1 MDLRGLY
8 TEHYKKLFI
17 LPIILVVLAIGVL
30 VMNYAQT
37 GDIIDKDVSLKGGI
51 TVTVYSAENFDG
63 LEEYLIETLNTELN
77 VRELSE
83 FASDVKIGFVVETS
97 EADEEALLTA
107 IEDYIGFEL
116 NSDNYSLEIVG
127 SALGESF
134 YQQMMVAI
142 GLAFLF
148 MGIVVLITFR
158 SFIPSFAV
166 VFAAFSDM
174 VITLAILSLMGVNL
188 STSGIAALLLL
199 IGYSIDTDI
208 LLTTKV
214 LKRTEGKAVDRMI
227 GAMKTGL
234 TMTGTTLAALSV
246 AFFVATS
253 LVLKQMF
260 MVIVIG
266 LLVDVIIT
274 YAMNAGLL
282 VWYAKKK
289 GGRE

>member
-8 TEHYKKLFI
+8 TEHYKKLFFI
-17 LPIILVVLAIGVL
+17 PIILVVLAFGVL
-30 VMNYAQT
+30 LMNYVST
-37 GDIIDKDVSLKGGI
+37 GDIIDKDVSLKGG
-51 TVTVYSAENFDG
+51 TTLTVYTTDDFTG
-63 LEEYLIETLNTELN
+63 LDDHLRESLPGSDLN

-83 FASDVKIGFVVETS
+83 FASDVRIGFIVEASDVDDQELLSAVEEFVGFGLTS
-97 EADEEALLTA
+97 E
-107 IEDYIGFEL
+107 
-116 NSDNYSLEIVG
+116 NYSLEIVG

-134 YQQMMVAI
+134 YQQMLVAI

-148 MGIVVLITFR
+148 MAIVVFITFR
-158 SFIPSFAV
+158 SFVPSFAV

-174 VITLAILSLMGVNL
+174 VVTLAIFSLFDVRL

-214 LKRTEGKAVDRMI
+214 LKRTQGKAVDRMI

-234 TMTGTTLAALSV
+234 TMTGTTLVALTV
-246 AFFVATS
+246 ALLVSNS

-260 MVIVIG
+260 LVIVVG
-266 LLVDVIIT
+266 LLVDIVVT
-274 YAMNAGLL
+274 YAMNAGVL
-282 VWYAKKK
+282 VWYARRKNQ
-289 GGRE
+289 

>member
-1 MDLRGLY
+1 MDLRGFY

-17 LPIILVVLAIGVL
+17 IPIILVILALGVL
-30 VMNYAQT
+30 VMNYVQT

-51 TVTVYSAENFDG
+51 TVTVYSTENFDG
-63 LEEYLIETLNTELN
+63 LEQHLIDTLGVDLN

-83 FASDVKIGFVVETS
+83 FASDVQIGFVVETS
-97 EADEEALLTA
+97 EADEEALLLA

-134 YQQMMVAI
+134 YQQMLVAI

-148 MGIVVLITFR
+148 MAIVVLITFR

-188 STSGIAALLLL
+188 SPSGIAALLLL

-214 LKRTEGKAVDRMI
+214 LKRKEGKAVDRMI

-246 AFFVATS
+246 AFLVATS

-274 YAMNAGLL
+274 YAMNAGVL

-289 GGRE
+289 GGKE

>member
-8 TEHYKKLFI
+8 TEHYKKLFLI
-17 LPIILVVLAIGVL
+17 PIILVVLALGIL
-30 VMNYAQT
+30 VMNYVQT

-51 TVTVYSAENFDG
+51 TVTVYSTENFDG
-63 LEEYLIETLNTELN
+63 LEEYLIETLNIELN

-83 FASDVKIGFVVETS
+83 FASDVRIGFVVETS
-97 EADEEALLTA
+97 NADEEELLTA
-107 IEDYIGFEL
+107 IEDYVGFEL
-116 NSDNYSLEIVG
+116 TSDNYSLEIVG

-134 YQQMMVAI
+134 YQQMLVAI

-148 MGIVVLITFR
+148 MAIVVLITFR

-214 LKRTEGKAVDRMI
+214 LKRKEGKVVDRLI

-234 TMTGTTLAALSV
+234 TMTCTTLAALGV
-246 AFFVATS
+246 AFFVSTS

-260 MVIVIG
+260 MVIIIG
-266 LLVDVIIT
+266 LLIDVIVT
-274 YAMNAGLL
+274 YAMNAGVL

>member
-1 MDLRGLY
+1 
-8 TEHYKKLFI
+8 
-17 LPIILVVLAIGVL
+17 
-30 VMNYAQT
+30 MNYVNT

-51 TVTVYSAENFDG
+51 TVTVYSTEGYEG
-63 LEEYLIETLNTELN
+63 LEDHLVNTLNTDLN

-97 EADEEALLTA
+97 DADEEALLTA
-107 IEDYIGFEL
+107 IEDYVGFEL

-134 YQQMMVAI
+134 YQQMMIAI

-148 MGIVVLITFR
+148 MAIVVLITFR

-214 LKRTEGKAVDRMI
+214 LKRKEGKVVDRMI

-234 TMTGTTLAALSV
+234 TMTGTTLAALGV

-282 VWYAKKK
+282 VWYAKKRR
-289 GGRE
+289 GE